1 MTSICIIHIIVW
13 IYWPRNEHE
22 DMVLRTVFY
31 MFLSLWRHTHNAC
44 VSLVYNVKG
53 ELNVIGSV
61 CIEHLVGGAALQVMA
76 GTLQSTLRRL
86 GIRLRR
92 LEKGSNLSSLR

>member
-1 MTSICIIHIIVW
+1 
-13 IYWPRNEHE
+13 
-22 DMVLRTVFY
+22 MVLRTVFY
-31 MFLSLWRHTHNAC
+31 ISLSLWLHTHNAC

-76 GTLQSTLRRL
+76 GTLQSTLRRRL